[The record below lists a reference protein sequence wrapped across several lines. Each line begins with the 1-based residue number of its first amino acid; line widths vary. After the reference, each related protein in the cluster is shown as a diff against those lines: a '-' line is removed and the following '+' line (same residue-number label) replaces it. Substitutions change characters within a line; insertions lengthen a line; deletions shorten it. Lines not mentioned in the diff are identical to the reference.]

1 MTDQEFIKLPW
12 NHPCADHW
20 NSGRTSEVLH
30 LMKVGD
36 SGRQACKEGKL
47 LHHNPF
53 LYVGS
58 TAERDQW
65 EKSYLQAHKDRL
77 EQVLKDK
84 ATQEFYS
91 KANGLYP
98 SNAKTIREFSNGV
111 NQVTN
116 CYWDS
121 SCGCRVYF
129 TTTVFSRGGHST
141 QVTNVEVKP

>member
-1 MTDQEFIKLPW
+1 MINYDD
-12 NHPCADHW
+12 ADH
-20 NSGRTSEVLH
+20 TTQIMQ

-36 SGRQACKEGKL
+36 SGRQACKEGKFL
-47 LHHNPF
+47 YDNPF
-53 LYVGS
+53 LYAGS

-77 EQVLKDK
+77 EQALKDK
-84 ATQEFYS
+84 ATEEFYS

-98 SNAKTIREFSNGV
+98 LSSKTLRNFHNGV

-129 TTTVFSRGGHST
+129 TITVFSRGGHRV
-141 QVTNVEVKP
+141 QVTNVEVKS

>member
-1 MTDQEFIKLPW
+1 MTNYDD
-12 NHPCADHW
+12 AD
-20 NSGRTSEVLH
+20 RTTQILH

-36 SGRQACKEGKL
+36 SGRQACKEGKF
-47 LHHNPF
+47 LHDNPF

-77 EQVLKDK
+77 EQALKDK

-98 SNAKTIREFSNGV
+98 SNAKTIQEFSNGV
-111 NQVTN
+111 NQITN

-121 SCGCRVYF
+121 SNNCRIYF
-129 TTTVFSRGGHST
+129 TITVFSRGGHRV
-141 QVTNVEVKP
+141 QVTNVVVKS